1 MKRLITIVCAT
12 AISLAAFSSCSND
25 PTLANGGNGG
35 DTTGANINFQEVDR
49 IGKPGIKELFLPYAQ
64 HDAYNRSAP
73 QNDKAAYGPGVNTFV
88 TGAGRSAAV
97 SAYLQA
103 ILLPDALVASI
114 GNNASTASYLGWET
128 GGRIKDD
135 CAGLAP
141 NGFGGRGL
149 NEDVVDTMLGLVYGN
164 LATTAYAQTPVATP
178 GITTPGPAADDGKE
192 QNGAKGTPNLA
203 SDGVTCVNRPSL
215 LSQFPYL
222 ANPV

>member
-1 MKRLITIVCAT
+1 MLRFLTIAFAT

-25 PTLANGGNGG
+25 PTLNNGG
-35 DTTGANINFQEVDR
+35 DTTGANINFQEIDR

-64 HDAYNRSAP
+64 HDAYNRSVP
-73 QNDKAAYGPGVNTFV
+73 QNDPSAYGPAVASFV

-97 SAYLQA
+97 AQYVRA

-114 GNNASTASYLGWET
+114 SNPATTASYLGWET
-128 GGRIKDD
+128 GGRIADD
-135 CAGLAP
+135 CAGAP
-141 NGFGGRGL
+141 RNAFGGRGL

-164 LATTAYAQTPVATP
+164 IATTAYALAPIAAAGV
-178 GITTPGPAADDGKE
+178 TTPGPAPDDGRE
-192 QNGAKGTPNLA
+192 QNGLSGRPNLA

-215 LSQFPYL
+215 LQQFPYL

>member
-1 MKRLITIVCAT
+1 MKRLITIVATT

-25 PTLANGGNGG
+25 PTLNNGG

-64 HDAYNRSAP
+64 HDGYNRNAP
-73 QNDKAAYGPGVNTFV
+73 QNDKTAYGPALGTFI
-88 TGAGRSAAV
+88 TGAGRSAV
-97 SAYLQA
+97 ISQYIQA

-114 GNNASTASYLGWET
+114 GNGATTASYLGWET

-164 LATTAYAQTPVATP
+164 LATTAYAQVPVATP

-192 QNGAKGTPNLA
+192 QTGVGGKPNLA